1 MQQLLTQIKE
11 DVINKITVLSAVLFV
26 LPYMLSLSRWFDMGW
41 KNIYI
46 FHTIVYLAVLGL
58 AVYRK
63 RFNYFQKT
71 IAVTILYLL
80 ISFVGLY
87 KFGLNGGYYFAI
99 VAMAI
104 ISSLTKRSF
113 AIYASLVILS
123 VFSLIA
129 IGYST
134 YKIDPAVD
142 LNVLV
147 RSPFHWLLTIVS
159 IFSVIL
165 IFIYGFGDFYR
176 NLTET
181 IVENEKVNSNLI
193 LVKSVIDKS
202 PSVIYSADIDGRI
215 IMANKEFQ
223 DLFSSQKSGII
234 GKLRQEFMPVEVAK
248 QHRGNDLEV
257 IRTKKAIVIEEENM
271 EADGKHYYI
280 SQKFPLFD
288 LNGEIY
294 GVGGISTDISKEKR
308 IAKDLKKSENKYK
321 SLFENSGDG
330 IIVFNEQ
337 SEILELN
344 NKICKILGYDHDEL
358 KVLKGYEF
366 IHSED
371 LANKDHVAALKKL
384 QQGTT
389 LYTQYRLRRKDGSY
403 IHTELSTKMIGE
415 GQFLNI
421 IRDISERKLAEKALL
436 EREKLLSVIFN
447 NHTDLQ
453 LLINITNEK
462 EFLVEA
468 INNPFNITVSN
479 FGITLDNDKIIG
491 KSIHN
496 LFKTIGLSDEYYDK
510 SIATYNEVIR
520 KEKSISFSETICI
533 SGHIY
538 NSEIT
543 LSPIMNENGKCQYVL
558 YNSHNITEQTKA
570 NSALKES
577 EAKFKQ
583 IFLTSPD
590 FVTISLIED
599 GTYVNVNDNY
609 LNITGYSRD
618 EIIGKKADELNISI
632 DEDDKVRLYAEIKE
646 FGIVENLEAKLFLPN
661 GRIINGLISASVLLI
676 DDAPHLFAITRDITN
691 IKQAERE
698 VQEREKILSVIFNN
712 HSDLQLLVS
721 VDTEDEFCVDAINKP
736 YINTAKNLGITL
748 NIDEFLGKPVRLL
761 NEALGLN
768 KEYYDTTIA
777 NYKKVASS
785 GQSLNY
791 TESLIVLGQTY
802 TSRVTIN
809 PIMNSCG
816 VCQYILY
823 NSHNITEQTIA
834 SESLKESEEKFKQIF
849 LTSPDFV
856 TISNIKDK
864 KYIDVN
870 ENFLQKS
877 GYTRE
882 EIIGK
887 TSIEIN
893 IWNNPAD
900 RNRMLSLL
908 SKNGYVENMKARFT
922 LKNGNVI
929 DGLLSAGLFK
939 INNEQHILTITRDI
953 TKLKQAEQDL
963 KETAANL
970 RSMIDNRQDSIYSI
984 DRDFNYII
992 FNKTFENSINNQ
1004 YNIEL
1009 KKGMSLIENLT
1020 EEETNFWVPKF
1031 ESVFKGESD
1040 TFEFTF
1046 AMNNEIRYFQTTLNP
1061 IIEDHIITGAS
1072 GISID
1077 ITERKLV
1084 EEALKLSEEKFK
1096 KSFQLSPFLITLSTY
1111 EGQVIEVNDRIYE
1124 TLGYTRDEFIARNA
1138 VDNPLWVDINER
1150 QKFIDLLKRDEY
1162 ISAKEVLFHKKS
1174 GEIGVFSWSACIIE
1188 LHGIKTYLT
1197 IVYDITERKL
1207 VEEALKVSEEKFE
1220 KSFRLSPFLIT
1231 LSTYEG
1237 QIIDVNDRIFSTL
1250 GYTKE
1255 EFLTLNAIEHPLW
1268 VDPEDRVKFINLLKN
1283 NEPIN
1288 DKETRL
1294 IKKSGEISVFS
1305 LSASVIELNGRSMY
1319 LGIVYDISER
1329 KNAEQEIIKLNTE
1342 LELKVKQRTAQLEA
1356 INKELETF
1364 SYSVSHDLK
1373 APLRGIDGYS
1383 KLLLDTYKPDLNEE
1397 SQTFIKNIR
1406 SSTLQ
1411 MNQIIDDLLDYSR
1424 LERSQLQI
1432 GKIKIKDLIESVL
1445 SIYTLELEAGYFKI
1459 DNKIEDIVIFAD
1471 KKGVIIA
1478 FRNLIE
1484 NAIKFTKEKTNPTI
1498 KIEIEETELSWII
1511 SVNDNGIG
1519 FDMQYHHKI
1528 FNIFQRLQRAEDF
1541 PGTGI
1546 GLALVSKAMKRMQGK
1561 AWAESIPNV
1570 GSTFYLEIPKNQ

>member
-1 MQQLLTQIKE
+1 MKIKNLELLDLK
-11 DVINKITVLSAVLFV
+11 
-26 LPYMLSLSRWFDMGW
+26 
-41 KNIYI
+41 
-46 FHTIVYLAVLGL
+46 
-58 AVYRK
+58 
-63 RFNYFQKT
+63 
-71 IAVTILYLL
+71 
-80 ISFVGLY
+80 
-87 KFGLNGGYYFAI
+87 
-99 VAMAI
+99 
-104 ISSLTKRSF
+104 
-113 AIYASLVILS
+113 
-123 VFSLIA
+123 
-129 IGYST
+129 
-134 YKIDPAVD
+134 KID
-142 LNVLV
+142 
-147 RSPFHWLLTIVS
+147 SLLKGFNSTTGLS
-159 IFSVIL
+159 TAIL
-165 IFIYGFGDFYR
+165 
-176 NLTET
+176 
-181 IVENEKVNSNLI
+181 
-193 LVKSVIDKS
+193 
-202 PSVIYSADIDGRI
+202 DIDGAVVSQFEWRKLTTQFYSSNPETSDWFNNSTIDFSENKAFYIFKNPNGLCEIALPIMFDGIHFANLFSGPFLEQQPDVTFLTKEAKHYGFNVKAYVDAIELLPVVSLEKIKDSICFLNETLHFSIEMAFEKMSHNESIEALISRSHFFENI
-215 IMANKEFQ
+215 IDNSPALIYVADIEGKLKLVNKEFEKK
-223 DLFSSQKSGII
+223 LRVQKSEIV
-234 GKLRQEFMPVEVAK
+234 GKNRLDIMPKVIAD
-248 QHRGNDLEV
+248 QHRANDLKV
-257 IRTKKAIVIEEENM
+257 IQLKQPIIIEEENI
-271 EADGKHYYI
+271 EADGTHIYI
-280 SQKFPLFD
+280 SQKFPLYND
-288 LNGEIY
+288 MGQVQAIV
-294 GVGGISTDISKEKR
+294 GVSTDISEMKKIKE
-308 IAKDLKKSENKYK
+308 ALTKSENKYK
-321 SLFENSGDG
+321 SLFEDSADG
-330 IIVFNEQ
+330 IFVVNEQ
-337 SEILELN
+337 SNILELN
-344 NKICKILGYDHDEL
+344 NKICEILNYSKEEL
-358 KVLKGYEF
+358 ILLNANDI
-366 IHSED
+366 IHSDD
-371 LANKDHVAALKKL
+371 LKNKDYANALEILL
-384 QQGTT
+384 QGNTI
-389 LYTQYRLRRKDGSY
+389 YTQYRLRRKDGNY
-403 IHTELSTKMIGE
+403 IDAELSIKKISE

-421 IRDISERKLAEKALL
+421 IRDVTQRKLAEKALL

-468 INNPFNITVSN
+468 INNPFNITASK
-479 FGITLDNDKIIG
+479 FGITLDNDEIIG

-496 LFKTIGLSDEYYDK
+496 LFQTIGLSNEYYDK

-520 KEKSISFSETICI
+520 KEKSISFSETISI

-558 YNSHNITEQTKA
+558 YNSHNITEQTIV
-570 NSALKES
+570 NNALIES
-577 EAKFKQ
+577 EIKFKQ

-590 FVTISLIED
+590 FVTLTLIKD
-599 GTYVNVNDNY
+599 GIYVNVNDNY
-609 LNITGYSRD
+609 LNVTGYSRE
-618 EIIGKKADELNISI
+618 EIIGKTADELNISI
-632 DEDDKVRLYAEIKE
+632 DEDDKVHLYAEIEE
-646 FGIVENLEAKLFLPN
+646 FGKVENLEVKLFLPN

-676 DDAPHLFAITRDITN
+676 NDAPHLFAITRDITN
-691 IKQAERE
+691 IKQAKKRI
-698 VQEREKILSVIFNN
+698 QEREKILSVIFNN
-712 HSDLQLLVS
+712 HNDLQLLLNFDNKGDFI
-721 VDTEDEFCVDAINKP
+721 VDTINKP
-736 YINTAKNLGITL
+736 YIETAKLYGITL
-748 NIDEFLGKPVRLL
+748 DLDAIIGKPVNVL
-761 NEALGLN
+761 NEVLGLGDH
-768 KEYYDTTIA
+768 YYDITIA
-777 NYKKVASS
+777 KYKEVAKT
-785 GQSLNY
+785 GKSLKFN
-791 TESLIVLGQTY
+791 ESIEVFGKTY
-802 TSRVTIN
+802 TSEVTISSILN
-809 PIMNSCG
+809 DEG
-816 VCQYILY
+816 KCQYILY

-856 TISNIKDK
+856 TISNIEDK

-893 IWNNPAD
+893 IWHNPED

-908 SKNGYVENMKARFT
+908 NENGYVENMKARFI

-963 KETAANL
+963 KETVANL

-992 FNKTFENSINNQ
+992 FNNTFEKFINNK
-1004 YNIEL
+1004 YNIQL

-1046 AMNNEIRYFQTTLNP
+1046 EINNEVQYFQTTLNP
-1061 IIEDHIITGAS
+1061 IIEDHIIIGAS

-1077 ITERKLV
+1077 ITARKLV

-1138 VDNPLWVDINER
+1138 IDNPLWVDIKER
-1150 QKFIDLLKRDEY
+1150 QKFVDLLKRDEY
-1162 ISAKEVLFHKKS
+1162 VSAREVLFHKKS

-1188 LHGIKTYLT
+1188 LDGIKTCLT
-1197 IVYDITERKL
+1197 IVYDITERKQ
-1207 VEEALKVSEEKFE
+1207 VEEALKVSEEKFK
-1220 KSFRLSPFLIT
+1220 KSFQLSPFLVT
-1231 LSTYEG
+1231 LSTLEG

-1268 VDPEDRVKFINLLKN
+1268 VNPEDRVKFINLLKN
-1283 NEPIN
+1283 NEHIN
-1288 DKETRL
+1288 EKETQL

-1305 LSASVIELNGRSMY
+1305 LSASVIELNGRKMY
-1319 LGIVYDISER
+1319 LGIIHDISER
-1329 KNAEQEIIKLNTE
+1329 KNAEQEIIKLNSE
-1342 LELKVKQRTAQLEA
+1342 LELKVKKRTAQLEA

-1406 SSTLQ
+1406 TSTLQ

-1432 GKIKIKDLIESVL
+1432 AKIKIKDLIESVL

-1459 DNKIEDIVIFAD
+1459 DNKIEDIEIFAD

-1478 FRNLIE
+1478 IRNLIE
-1484 NAIKFTKEKTNPTI
+1484 NAIKFTKEKDNPTI
-1498 KIEIEETELSWII
+1498 KIEIEETESSWII

-1528 FNIFQRLQRAEDF
+1528 FNIFQRLQRSEDF

-1546 GLALVSKAMKRMQGK
+1546 GLALVSKAMQRMQGK
-1561 AWAESIPNV
+1561 AWAKSIPNV
-1570 GSTFYLEIPKNQ
+1570 GSTFYLEIPKN